1 MRAASVK
8 YANKAELPTLADKL
22 ESLFK
27 TKLAP
32 NATKNKAKSVEEE
45 KQFKIAEKVFE
56 EYESQL
62 KQVFSFF
69 SKRGKSSSFG
79 IEDVTLEVDDLINM
93 FKKTE
98 LLGSG
103 NNVDSNSSHKR
114 PLQLSDLISSVEKYY
129 SPEGKLEAKLTHE

>member
-1 MRAASVK
+1 
-8 YANKAELPTLADKL
+8 
-22 ESLFK
+22 
-27 TKLAP
+27 
-32 NATKNKAKSVEEE
+32 
-45 KQFKIAEKVFE
+45 VFE

-79 IEDVTLEVDDLINM
+79 VEDITLEVDDLINM

-103 NNVDSNSSHKR
+103 NAQDGNKQR

-129 SPEGKLEAKLTHE
+129 SPDSKLEAKLTNE